1 VKKGRQEVCQLT
13 AKQILESELLC
24 QLTAEAI
31 LAGENMQLVS
41 STKESARRF
50 AQRIMQIINSM
61 DYYTDFKKLAAER
74 YPHCTL
80 TEQLVAYV
88 QHKPGAVVP
97 FLEQLIREKEKQHEQ
112 DR

>member
-1 VKKGRQEVCQLT
+1 MEAR
-13 AKQILESELLC
+13 SELLC
-24 QLTAEAI
+24 QLTAQAI
-31 LAGENMQLVS
+31 LAGENIQLVS
-41 STKESARRF
+41 STQGSATRF
-50 AQRIMQIINSM
+50 AQRILQILDSM
-61 DYYTDFKKLAAER
+61 NYYTDFKKLASER

-88 QHKPGAVVP
+88 QHKPGAIVP